1 MKYSTTALTLL
12 TFALTACGSGDGEA
26 NAASDAAPVLSSTAD
41 ASLPSILV
49 YKTAS
54 CGCCNG
60 WVEHLQEAGFN
71 VEARNV
77 SDLMSVKRDAGV
89 PVAMSSCHTAII
101 DGYTVEGHVP
111 ADQIKRML
119 AERPDIVGIGAPG
132 MPAGSPGM
140 ESSNAKPY
148 QVLQWDR
155 EGNAAVYAEIDPG

>member
-1 MKYSTTALTLL
+1 
-12 TFALTACGSGDGEA
+12 
-26 NAASDAAPVLSSTAD
+26 
-41 ASLPSILV
+41 
-49 YKTAS
+49 
-54 CGCCNG
+54 
-60 WVEHLQEAGFN
+60 
-71 VEARNV
+71 
-77 SDLMSVKRDAGV
+77 VKRDAGV

-155 EGNAAVYAEIDPG
+155 EGTAAVYAEIDPG